1 MGKKTLAVRQA
12 CVRPRLRVM
21 RGKEIALGP
30 GRVELLE
37 LIGETGS
44 LRAAAVRMGVSYMR
58 AWNLV
63 KYSNKCFAQPVVE
76 ANRGGK
82 TGGGATLTETGRE
95 VVEMYRQMENKSEKS
110 INPTWM
116 KLKKLLKA

>member
-1 MGKKTLAVRQA
+1 
-12 CVRPRLRVM
+12 M

-63 KYSNKCFAQPVVE
+63 KYSNKCFAHPLVE

-82 TGGGATLTETGRE
+82 TGGGATLTEVGWH
-95 VVEMYRQMENKSEKS
+95 VVEMYREMEQKSQKAIS
-110 INPTWM
+110 PGWK
-116 KLKKLLKA
+116 KLKRFLKT

>member
-1 MGKKTLAVRQA
+1 MNTKTLATRKA
-12 CVRPRLRVM
+12 YVRPRLRVM
-21 RGKEIALGP
+21 RGREVALGP

-63 KYSNKCFAQPVVE
+63 QYSNKCFARPLVE

-82 TGGGATLTETGRE
+82 TGGGAALTEVGRQ
-95 VVEMYRQMENKSEKS
+95 VVETYREMEKESQKAISPEWK
-110 INPTWM
+110 
-116 KLKKLLKA
+116 KLKKFLK

>member
-1 MGKKTLAVRQA
+1 MNTKTLAARRA

-21 RGKEIALGP
+21 RGKEVALGP

-58 AWNLV
+58 AWNLIR
-63 KYSNKCFAQPVVE
+63 YSNKCFAHPLVE

-82 TGGGATLTETGRE
+82 TGGGATLTEAGRQ
-95 VVEMYRQMENKSEKS
+95 VVGMYREMEKESQKAMS
-110 INPTWM
+110 PAWR
-116 KLKKLLKA
+116 KLKKFLKA

>member
-1 MGKKTLAVRQA
+1 M
-12 CVRPRLRVM
+12 
-21 RGKEIALGP
+21 GP

-44 LRAAAVRMGVSYMR
+44 LRAAAIWMGVSYMR

-63 KYSNKCFAQPVVE
+63 KDSNKCFARPLVE

-82 TGGGATLTETGRE
+82 TGGGATLTEVGRE
-95 VVEMYRQMENKSEKS
+95 VVEMYREMEKESQNAISPAWK
-110 INPTWM
+110 
-116 KLKKLLKA
+116 KLKKFLKA

>member
-1 MGKKTLAVRQA
+1 
-12 CVRPRLRVM
+12 M

-63 KYSNKCFAQPVVE
+63 KYSNKCFAHPLVE

-82 TGGGATLTETGRE
+82 TGGGATLTEAGKQ
-95 VVEMYRQMENKSEKS
+95 VVEIYRDMENESQNAISPAWK
-110 INPTWM
+110 
-116 KLKKLLKA
+116 KLKKFLKA